1 LNVSAVD
8 VRTYRFPMDSPYGG
22 ADAVSAA
29 VVLVH
34 TNDGLEGLG
43 HIIPLYDR
51 QFRSL
56 TAAIEELCQQLIGQD
71 PTRPEAA
78 WRKLVSGG
86 WGPGGVGN
94 MAAAALDIAV
104 WDLAGKAA
112 GQPLYRLLGGAND
125 RIPVYAS
132 LRLGRS
138 EPAARLPDI
147 AHALVDQGFQAMKMN
162 LAGQGTLAADVER
175 VRLVRDAIGPDV
187 KLLADV
193 NSNWTAS
200 DSIRAGHAIAEY
212 NLHWLEDPA
221 PIYDLPGLAEVRSAL
236 DTQIA
241 TGESLYSVQA
251 FRPLFEARAVDVPM
265 PDLARVGGVTPF
277 LKIAHLAEAF
287 GLPIANHLAPEIS
300 AQIVAAVPNGRIVEF
315 VPWAWKLLRGCPSL
329 EEGQLVMSERPGHG
343 MELDAD
349 FAERHRLG

>member
-1 LNVSAVD
+1 MKISAVEL
-8 VRTYRFPMDSPYGG
+8 RTYRFPMDSPYGG

-29 VVLVH
+29 VALVR
-34 TNDGLEGLG
+34 TDDGLEGLG
-43 HIIPLYDR
+43 HVIPLYDR

-56 TAAIEELCQQLIGQD
+56 TAAIEELGQQLIGQD

-78 WRKLVSGG
+78 WRKLVPGG
-86 WGPGGVGN
+86 WGPGGAGN
-94 MAAAALDIAV
+94 LAASALDIAV

-112 GQPLYRLLGGAND
+112 GRPLYRLLGGASN
-125 RIPVYAS
+125 RVPVYAS

-138 EPAARLPDI
+138 EPTAKLPEIAASL
-147 AHALVDQGFQAMKMN
+147 LEQGFRAMKMN
-162 LAGQGTLAADVER
+162 LAGQAKLEADVER
-175 VRLVRDAIGPDV
+175 VRIVREAIGPDV

-200 DSIRAGHAIAEY
+200 ESIRAGHAIAEY
-212 NLHWLEDPA
+212 GLYWLEDPA
-221 PIYDLPGLAEVRSAL
+221 PIYDVPGLAEVRQAL

-277 LKIAHLAEAF
+277 LKIAHMAEAF

-300 AQIVAAVPNGRIVEF
+300 AQLVAAVPNGRIVEF

-329 EEGQLVMSERPGHG
+329 EHGELVMSERPGHG
-343 MELDAD
+343 MELDAE
-349 FAERHRLG
+349 FAERHQLA